1 MDFLSLNTSAIAA
14 TTDKN
19 NNTYIAGNLKS
30 STFDF
35 GGTTLTFG
43 ASTGVWVAKYDH
55 NDNLVW
61 VKQWNSDK
69 AHDSYGD
76 YARGIAVDSDGNVF
90 LSIGVMGGGDRNGGG
105 TDTFDADPGPGT
117 AQISTPSFNQAAALI
132 KLDANGSFEWVKN
145 TGVSGGAG
153 RITVDPENNVYLT
166 GTYRDGAS
174 IGGVTM
180 ESGGPGTHH
189 FVAKI
194 GSTGNIIWTKTAYAN
209 NDVNGIN
216 DISIAPNGKV
226 YLAGYNG
233 LELKIDGISYTTN
246 WGQNADHDG
255 LLWVLNQNG
264 STDYVKKISG
274 TLNERYLNVLPLSDG
289 SVILSGTYQAGT
301 DIDPS
306 PAIYTPPSAGGN
318 D

>member
-1 MDFLSLNTSAIAA
+1 MEFLSLNTSAIAA

-132 KLDANGSFEWVKN
+132 KL
-145 TGVSGGAG
+145 
-153 RITVDPENNVYLT
+153 
-166 GTYRDGAS
+166 
-174 IGGVTM
+174 
-180 ESGGPGTHH
+180 
-189 FVAKI
+189 
-194 GSTGNIIWTKTAYAN
+194 
-209 NDVNGIN
+209 
-216 DISIAPNGKV
+216 GK
-226 YLAGYNG
+226 
-233 LELKIDGISYTTN
+233 
-246 WGQNADHDG
+246 
-255 LLWVLNQNG
+255 
-264 STDYVKKISG
+264 
-274 TLNERYLNVLPLSDG
+274 R
-289 SVILSGTYQAGT
+289 
-301 DIDPS
+301 
-306 PAIYTPPSAGGN
+306 
-318 D
+318 